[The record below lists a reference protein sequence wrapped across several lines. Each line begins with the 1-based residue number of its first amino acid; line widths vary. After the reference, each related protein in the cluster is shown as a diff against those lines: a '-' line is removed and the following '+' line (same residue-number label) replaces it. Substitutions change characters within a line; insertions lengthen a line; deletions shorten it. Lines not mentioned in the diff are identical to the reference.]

1 MCPQYGTVEEQAD
14 YFFRKG
20 IKAVIITLGHEGCYL
35 KTADSAKY
43 FPAADFISIDTT
55 GGADAFI
62 SALASFLI
70 EGYSLEKSI
79 RIATYAAGFCVSRQ
93 GVVPALVD
101 HNTFRDSYQ
110 KAGAGASKVTVSF
123 SR

>member
-101 HNTFRDSYQ
+101 HNTLETHI
-110 KAGAGASKVTVSF
+110 KKLEPELLK
-123 SR
+123 